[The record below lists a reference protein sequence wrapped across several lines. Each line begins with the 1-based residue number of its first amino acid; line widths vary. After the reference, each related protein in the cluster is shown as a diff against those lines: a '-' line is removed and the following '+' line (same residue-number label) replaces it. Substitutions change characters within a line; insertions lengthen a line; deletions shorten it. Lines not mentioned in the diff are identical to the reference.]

1 MADIEQLHRPDE
13 TAERHTRLQFAIRAH
28 EIEGNPLSAEQV
40 EMFEGFERQGLSD
53 EQRRA
58 ILTERAQKLALG

>member
-13 TAERHTRLQFAIRAH
+13 STERSKRLAFSIRAH
-28 EIEGNPLSAEQV
+28 EIEGNPLSAEQI
-40 EMFEGFERQGLSD
+40 EMFERFERQGLSD